1 MASNQAVKN
10 TLFVWEGKNKNGQTV
25 KGLQKAPSEAVI
37 RALLRR
43 QGINP
48 TAIKKQNSRAARKNK
63 KKIKPVDIAIF
74 SRQLATMIGAGVP
87 LVQALDIV
95 ARGNENLS
103 MRELIMTIRASIE
116 GGSSLSEALAEHPAY
131 FDDLFVNLV
140 NAGEKSGA
148 LETLLDKIATYKEK
162 AEAIKAKVRKALTY
176 PSVVTIVAFVVT
188 GILLYFVVPQFE
200 GLFSSFGA
208 DLPAFTRM
216 VINLSE
222 FVQSWWWIIL
232 GTIGGIV
239 AVIRFFN
246 RTSPEFRRG
255 RDRLLLRLPVI
266 GKILHKAALARFT
279 RTLSTMFAAGVPLVE
294 AMESVAGAT
303 GNIVFQEAVMKM
315 REQVATGQQLHLCMQ
330 ERMDLFP
337 NMAVQMIA
345 IGEESGALD
354 DMSAKVAEFYEAEV
368 DNLVDNLSTLLEP
381 MIMAILGIL
390 VGGLVT
396 AMYLPIFQMGNAI

>member
-1 MASNQAVKN
+1 MANQAVKN
-10 TLFVWEGKNKNGQTV
+10 ALFVWEGKNKSGKIV
-25 KGLQKAPSEAVI
+25 KGMQNAPSEAVI

-48 TAIKKQNSRAARKNK
+48 TTIKKQNNRASSRRKQ
-63 KKIKPVDIAIF
+63 KIRPVDIAIF

-95 ARGNENLS
+95 ARGNDNFA
-103 MRELIMTIRASIE
+103 MRELILSIRASIE
-116 GGSSLSEALAEHPAY
+116 GGSSLSEALAAHPVQ

-140 NAGEKSGA
+140 GAGEKSGA

-176 PSVVTIVAFVVT
+176 PTVVTIVAFVVT

-200 GLFSSFGA
+200 GLFGSFGA
-208 DLPAFTRM
+208 DLPAFTRL

-222 FVQSWWWIIL
+222 FVRTWWWAIL
-232 GTIGGIV
+232 GSIGAIA
-239 AVIRFFN
+239 AVLRYFN
-246 RTSPEFRRG
+246 RTSPKFRRR
-255 RDRLLLRLPVI
+255 RDQLLLRVPVI
-266 GKILHKAALARFT
+266 GRILHKAALARFT

-303 GNIVFQEAVMKM
+303 GNILFQEAVMTM
-315 REQVATGQQLHLCMQ
+315 REQVATGQQLHLSMQ

-337 NMAVQMIA
+337 NMAIQMIA
-345 IGEESGALD
+345 IGEESGSLD
-354 DMSAKVAEFYEAEV
+354 EMSAKVAEFYEAEV

-381 MIMAILGIL
+381 LIMAILGVL

-396 AMYLPIFQMGNAI
+396 AMYLPIFQMGNVI

>member
-1 MASNQAVKN
+1 MANQAVKN
-10 TLFVWEGKNKNGQTV
+10 ALFVWEGKNKSGKTV
-25 KGLQKAPSEAVI
+25 KGMQNAPSEAVI

-48 TAIKKQNSRAARKNK
+48 TTIKKQNNRASSRRKQ
-63 KKIKPVDIAIF
+63 KIRPVDIAIF

-95 ARGNENLS
+95 ARGNDNFA
-103 MRELIMTIRASIE
+103 MRELILSIRTSIE
-116 GGSSLSEALAEHPAY
+116 GGSSLSEALAAHPVQ

-140 NAGEKSGA
+140 GAGEKSGA

-176 PSVVTIVAFVVT
+176 PTVVTIVAFVVT

-200 GLFSSFGA
+200 GLFGSFGA
-208 DLPAFTRM
+208 DLPAFTRL

-222 FVQSWWWIIL
+222 FVRTWWWAIL
-232 GTIGGIV
+232 GSIGAIATV
-239 AVIRFFN
+239 LRYFN
-246 RTSPEFRRG
+246 RTSPKFRRR
-255 RDRLLLRLPVI
+255 RDQLLLRVPVI

-303 GNIVFQEAVMKM
+303 GNILFQEAVMTM
-315 REQVATGQQLHLCMQ
+315 REQVATGQQLHLSMQ

-337 NMAVQMIA
+337 NMAIQMIA
-345 IGEESGALD
+345 IGEESGSLD

-381 MIMAILGIL
+381 MIMAILGVL

-396 AMYLPIFQMGNAI
+396 AMYLPIFQMGNVI

>member
-1 MASNQAVKN
+1 MANQAVKN
-10 TLFVWEGKNKNGQTV
+10 ALFVWEGKNKSGKIV
-25 KGLQKAPSEAVI
+25 KGMQNAPSEAVI

-48 TAIKKQNSRAARKNK
+48 TTIKKQNNRASSRRKQ
-63 KKIKPVDIAIF
+63 KIRPVDIAIF

-95 ARGNENLS
+95 ARGNDNLA
-103 MRELIMTIRASIE
+103 MRELILSIRASIE
-116 GGSSLSEALAEHPAY
+116 GGSSLSEALAAHPVQ

-140 NAGEKSGA
+140 AAGEKSGA

-176 PSVVTIVAFVVT
+176 PTVVTIVAFVVT

-200 GLFSSFGA
+200 GLFGSFGA
-208 DLPAFTRM
+208 DLPAFTRL

-222 FVQSWWWIIL
+222 FVRTWWWAIL
-232 GTIGGIV
+232 GSIGAIA
-239 AVIRFFN
+239 AVLRYFN
-246 RTSPEFRRG
+246 RTSAKFRRR
-255 RDRLLLRLPVI
+255 RDQLLLRVPVI
-266 GKILHKAALARFT
+266 GRILHKAALARFT

-303 GNIVFQEAVMKM
+303 GNILFQEAVMTM
-315 REQVATGQQLHLCMQ
+315 REQVATGQQLHFSMQ

-337 NMAVQMIA
+337 NMAIQMIA
-345 IGEESGALD
+345 IGEESGSLD
-354 DMSAKVAEFYEAEV
+354 EMSAKVAEFYEAEV

-381 MIMAILGIL
+381 LIMAILGVL

-396 AMYLPIFQMGNAI
+396 AMYLPIFQMGNVI

>member
-1 MASNQAVKN
+1 MANQAVKN
-10 TLFVWEGKNKNGQTV
+10 ALFVWEGKNKSGKTV
-25 KGLQKAPSEAVI
+25 KGMQKAPSEAVI

-48 TAIKKQNSRAARKNK
+48 TTIKKQNNRASSRRKQ
-63 KKIKPVDIAIF
+63 KIRPVDIAIF

-95 ARGNENLS
+95 ARGNDNFA
-103 MRELIMTIRASIE
+103 MRELILSIRTSIE
-116 GGSSLSEALAEHPAY
+116 GGSSLSEALAAHPVQ

-140 NAGEKSGA
+140 GAGEKSGA

-176 PSVVTIVAFVVT
+176 PTVVTIVAFVVT

-200 GLFSSFGA
+200 GLFGSFGA
-208 DLPAFTRM
+208 DLPAFTRL

-222 FVQSWWWIIL
+222 FVRTWWWAIL
-232 GTIGGIV
+232 GSIGAIA
-239 AVIRFFN
+239 AVLRYFN
-246 RTSPEFRRG
+246 RTSPKFRRR
-255 RDRLLLRLPVI
+255 RDQLLLRVPVI

-303 GNIVFQEAVMKM
+303 GNILFQEAVMTM
-315 REQVATGQQLHLCMQ
+315 REQVATGQQLHLSMQ

-337 NMAVQMIA
+337 NMAIQMIA
-345 IGEESGALD
+345 IGEESGSLD

-381 MIMAILGIL
+381 MIMAILGVL

-396 AMYLPIFQMGNAI
+396 AMYLPIFQMGNVI

>member
-1 MASNQAVKN
+1 MANQAVKN
-10 TLFVWEGKNKNGQTV
+10 ALFVWEGKNKSGKTV
-25 KGLQKAPSEAVI
+25 KGMQKAPSEAVI

-48 TAIKKQNSRAARKNK
+48 TTIKKQNNRASSRRKQ
-63 KKIKPVDIAIF
+63 KIRPVDIAIF

-95 ARGNENLS
+95 ARGNDNFA
-103 MRELIMTIRASIE
+103 MRELILSIRTSIE
-116 GGSSLSEALAEHPAY
+116 GGSSLSEALAAHPVQ

-140 NAGEKSGA
+140 GAGEKSGA

-176 PSVVTIVAFVVT
+176 PTVVTIVAFVVT

-200 GLFSSFGA
+200 GLFGSFGA
-208 DLPAFTRM
+208 DLPAFTRL

-222 FVQSWWWIIL
+222 FVRTWWWAIL
-232 GTIGGIV
+232 GSIGAIATV
-239 AVIRFFN
+239 LRYFN
-246 RTSPEFRRG
+246 RTSPKFRRR
-255 RDRLLLRLPVI
+255 RDQLLLRVPVI
-266 GKILHKAALARFT
+266 GRILHKAALARFT

-303 GNIVFQEAVMKM
+303 GNILFQEAVMTM
-315 REQVATGQQLHLCMQ
+315 REQVATGQQLHLSMQ

-337 NMAVQMIA
+337 NMAIQMIA
-345 IGEESGALD
+345 IGEESGSLD

-381 MIMAILGIL
+381 MIMAILGVL

-396 AMYLPIFQMGNAI
+396 AMYLPIFQMGNVI

>member
-1 MASNQAVKN
+1 MANQAVKN
-10 TLFVWEGKNKNGQTV
+10 TLFVWEGKNKTGQTV
-25 KGLQKAPSEAVI
+25 KGMQNAPSEAVI

-48 TAIKKQNSRAARKNK
+48 TAIKKQTGKAARNRKQ
-63 KKIKPVDIAIF
+63 KIRPVDIAIF

-95 ARGNENLS
+95 ARGNDNMA
-103 MRELIMTIRASIE
+103 MRELILSIRSSIE
-116 GGSSLSEALAEHPAY
+116 GGSSLSEALAGHPAQ

-140 NAGEKSGA
+140 GAGERSGA

-176 PSVVTIVAFVVT
+176 PSVVSLVAFVVT

-216 VINLSE
+216 VVNLSK
-222 FVQSWWWIIL
+222 FVQAWWWLIL
-232 GTIGGIV
+232 GAIGGIV
-239 AVIRFFN
+239 AVIRYFN
-246 RTSPEFRRG
+246 RTSANFRRG
-255 RDRLLLRLPVI
+255 RDRLLLRLPII

-315 REQVATGQQLHLCMQ
+315 REQVATGQQLHLAMQ
-330 ERMDLFP
+330 DRIDLFP

-345 IGEESGALD
+345 IGEESGSLD

-368 DNLVDNLSTLLEP
+368 DNMVDNLSTLLEP
-381 MIMAILGIL
+381 LIMAILGVL

-396 AMYLPIFQMGNAI
+396 AMYLPIFQMGNVI

>member
-1 MASNQAVKN
+1 MANQAVKN
-10 TLFVWEGKNKNGQTV
+10 ALFVWEGKNKSGKTV
-25 KGLQKAPSEAVI
+25 KGMQNAPSEAVI

-48 TAIKKQNSRAARKNK
+48 TTIKKQNNRASSRRKQ
-63 KKIKPVDIAIF
+63 KIRPVDIAIF

-95 ARGNENLS
+95 ARGNDNLA
-103 MRELIMTIRASIE
+103 MRELILSIRASIE
-116 GGSSLSEALAEHPAY
+116 GGSSLSEALAAHPVQ

-140 NAGEKSGA
+140 SAGEKSGA

-176 PSVVTIVAFVVT
+176 PTVVTIVAFVVT

-208 DLPAFTRM
+208 DLPAFTRL

-222 FVQSWWWIIL
+222 FVRTWWWAIL
-232 GTIGGIV
+232 GSIGAII
-239 AVIRFFN
+239 AILRYFN
-246 RTSPEFRRG
+246 RISPKFRRR
-255 RDRLLLRLPVI
+255 RDQLLLRVPVI

-303 GNIVFQEAVMKM
+303 GNILFQEAVMTM
-315 REQVATGQQLHLCMQ
+315 REQVATGQQLHLSMQ

-337 NMAVQMIA
+337 NMAIQMIA
-345 IGEESGALD
+345 IGEESGSLD
-354 DMSAKVAEFYEAEV
+354 EMSAKVAEFYEAEV

-381 MIMAILGIL
+381 MIMTILGVL

-396 AMYLPIFQMGNAI
+396 AMYLPIFQMGNVI

>member
-1 MASNQAVKN
+1 MANQAVKN
-10 TLFVWEGKNKNGQTV
+10 ALFVWEGKNKSGKTV
-25 KGLQKAPSEAVI
+25 KGMQKAPSEAVI

-48 TAIKKQNSRAARKNK
+48 TTIKKQNNRASSRRKQ
-63 KKIKPVDIAIF
+63 KIRPVDIAIF

-95 ARGNENLS
+95 ARGNDNLA
-103 MRELIMTIRASIE
+103 MRELILSIRASIE
-116 GGSSLSEALAEHPAY
+116 GGSSLSEALAAHPVQ

-140 NAGEKSGA
+140 SAGEKSGA

-176 PSVVTIVAFVVT
+176 PTVVTIVAFVVT

-208 DLPAFTRM
+208 DLPAFTRL

-222 FVQSWWWIIL
+222 FVRTWWWAIL
-232 GTIGGIV
+232 GSIGAII
-239 AVIRFFN
+239 AILRYFN
-246 RTSPEFRRG
+246 RISPKFRRR
-255 RDRLLLRLPVI
+255 RDQLLLRVPVI

-303 GNIVFQEAVMKM
+303 GNILFQEAVMTM
-315 REQVATGQQLHLCMQ
+315 REQVATGQQLHLSMQ

-337 NMAVQMIA
+337 NMAIQMIA
-345 IGEESGALD
+345 IGEESGSLD
-354 DMSAKVAEFYEAEV
+354 EMSAKVAEFYEAEV

-381 MIMAILGIL
+381 MIMTILGVL

-396 AMYLPIFQMGNAI
+396 AMYLPIFQMGNVI